1 MRRLAAR
8 GAVLGTLLLTLAC
21 DKAADK
27 AGAEEAKADD
37 KQDDKQAKA
46 DADPGDAEPEANF
59 AAPQAEPPPAPEGT
73 VTLENPWLYVQTCA
87 EPHPCPD
94 LLQPEG
100 DKHCRE
106 LKLGGHVNWRLP
118 DKEEV
123 QRFARAEGLEAR
135 EGYHWTRTPDEEN
148 MSMAWIVDFAA
159 PDVGMPTTIPRDR
172 KPFRIRCVKEP

>member
-1 MRRLAAR
+1 MRVLAVT
-8 GAVLGTLLLTLAC
+8 VLVLAFVAGC
-21 DKAADK
+21 DKADSKADSKAKDEAEAAKKADEADK
-27 AGAEEAKADD
+27 AKS
-37 KQDDKQAKA
+37 
-46 DADPGDAEPEANF
+46 DADPGDAEKSANF
-59 AAPQAEPPPAPEGT
+59 ADPQAEPPPAPEGAT
-73 VTLENPWLYVQTCA
+73 TLRDPWLYVQTCA

-94 LLQPEG
+94 LLQPAG

-148 MSMAWIVDFAA
+148 MAMVWIVDPAGA
-159 PDVGMPTTIPRDR
+159 QPTTVKRDR
-172 KPFRIRCVKEP
+172 KPFTIRCVYEP